1 MVELGPGLAVG
12 FPLNLMNSNRRSFL
26 RLGSVLL
33 CGSFLRPQSLFAL
46 GERTRGVLSFDAM
59 ELRLL
64 DFVSTYSSVVRLTG
78 ASVLGHFQPES
89 SSGLRV
95 LAEVT
100 DYLKLGNA
108 LLRAP
113 FKNFY
118 AKANA
123 VSLVEQGSGHVI
135 ENLSPAEFASRLA
148 ALGSKENVVFAHD
161 ALSYDPIAKQ
171 LDDPLGS
178 LEAGELRLINP
189 PKKTPDAL
197 EVAMRGTGDARAA
210 AVPEG
215 EGFAKWK
222 AQLVKSQAHPKAAYP
237 IAAAFVRQLP
247 AFAALAGT
255 EDVKSAIATPLISS
269 SVKAALGM
277 SAKSAIGEF
286 DRVRAI
292 FGQSYSD
299 GAVWLHVVLGKQL
312 RKDTRGWIDAAL
324 LEDVHWREA
333 FDDASKIEQAFQSPE
348 LRSKA

>member
-1 MVELGPGLAVG
+1 MIHD
-12 FPLNLMNSNRRSFL
+12 RRSFL
-26 RLGSVLL
+26 RVGSLL
-33 CGSFLRPQSLFAL
+33 VCGSLIRPHSLFAI
-46 GERTRGVLSFDAM
+46 GEKTRGVLSFDAT
-59 ELRLL
+59 ELKLL
-64 DFVSTYSSVVRLTG
+64 DFVLSYTSVVRLTG

-123 VSLVEQGSGHVI
+123 VSFVAQGSGHVI
-135 ENLSPAEFASRLA
+135 ENLSPGEFASRLA
-148 ALGSKENVVFAHD
+148 ALSSKENVVFAHD
-161 ALSYDPIAKQ
+161 ALSYDPVAKH
-171 LDDPLGS
+171 LDDPLES
-178 LEAGELRLINP
+178 LNAGELRLINP
-189 PKKTPDAL
+189 PKKTPEAL

-215 EGFAKWK
+215 EAFAKWK
-222 AQLVKSQAHPKAAYP
+222 AQLVKSQAHSKAAYP

-255 EDVKSAIATPLISS
+255 EDVKSALATPLISS
-269 SVKAALGM
+269 AVKSALGM
-277 SAKSAIGEF
+277 SAKGAIGEF
-286 DRVRAI
+286 DRVREI

-299 GAVWLHVVLGKQL
+299 GAVWLYVVLGKQVK
-312 RKDTRGWIDAAL
+312 KDTRGWIDAAL
-324 LEDVHWREA
+324 LEDVHWRAA
-333 FDDASKIEQAFQSPE
+333 FDDASRIEQAFQSPE
-348 LRSKA
+348 LKSQN